1 MLGRGLES
9 LIPPLNKNPELE
21 TQGQKST
28 PSASGDKFSSPLKQD
43 RPLSPPEVNLKNLT
57 QIDSTPETRKEVRP
71 KSSRFQDP
79 TPIFQIEI
87 EKIKPNPYQPR
98 RDFEEAS
105 LKELAESIREYGI
118 LQPLIVTKKEKETEF
133 GTEVEYQL
141 VAGERR
147 FLAAKILGLNTLPAI
162 VKTETPEKA
171 KLEMAIIENLQ
182 RENLNPIEAARAF
195 AKLQDEFGMT
205 QREIANRIGKSRE
218 TVANAVR
225 LLSLS
230 GEVQKALGERKI
242 SEGHARVILT
252 VDNFIKQQEI
262 LVQIINNNLSVRETE
277 RLARGEVITS
287 RSRLSQAALVDP
299 DLQYLKNQLEE
310 ALGVKVKLIQYGDRG
325 RITINFFSPEEFQG
339 IIQKLLGS
347 KESNDNLL

>member
-9 LIPPLNKNPELE
+9 LIPPLDKKPELE
-21 TQGQKST
+21 TQGEKSALG
-28 PSASGDKFSSPLKQD
+28 ASGDKFSSPPKQNQ
-43 RPLSPPEVNLKNLT
+43 PLSPPEVNL
-57 QIDSTPETRKEVRP
+57 ETRRETHP
-71 KSSRFQDP
+71 KSSRFQDT

-118 LQPLIVTKKEKETEF
+118 LQPLIVTKKEKETDF
-133 GTEVEYQL
+133 GSEVEYQL

-147 FLAAKILGLNTLPAI
+147 FLAAKLLGLSTVPAI

-182 RENLNPIEAARAF
+182 REDLNPIEAARAF

-218 TVANAVR
+218 TIANTVR

-252 VDNFIKQQEI
+252 VDNFLKQQEI
-262 LVQIINNNLSVRETE
+262 LAQIIANNLSVREAE
-277 RLARGEVITS
+277 KLARGESAV
-287 RSRLSQAALVDP
+287 SRLRPSGTGTTLAEA
-299 DLQYLKNQLEE
+299 DLQYLRNKLEE
-310 ALGVKVKLIQYGDRG
+310 TLGAKVRRIQHGDRG

-339 IIQKLLGS
+339 IIKKILGPENS
-347 KESNDNLL
+347 AEEL